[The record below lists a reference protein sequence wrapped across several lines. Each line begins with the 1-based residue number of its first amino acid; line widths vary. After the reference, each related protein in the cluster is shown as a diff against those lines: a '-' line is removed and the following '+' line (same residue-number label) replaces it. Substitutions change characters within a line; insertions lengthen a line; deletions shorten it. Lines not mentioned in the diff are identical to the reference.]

1 MSSDKSDVSMIRFNA
16 KNYSAW
22 VFHFRIFVKGK
33 KLWGY
38 VDGRNPTPDK
48 IKDIDQHAKWEVKDA
63 QVMAWIFG
71 SVEPNI
77 ILNLQSSQTA
87 AQIWTYLKKFYS
99 Q

>member
-1 MSSDKSDVSMIRFNA
+1 MPRTTLLGCFFSGFLSKVRSCGDM
-16 KNYSAW
+16 
-22 VFHFRIFVKGK
+22 
-33 KLWGY
+33 LMEE
-38 VDGRNPTPDK
+38 TQLLTK

-77 ILNLQSSQTA
+77 ILNLRSSQTA